1 MTNIEDRLYLAIK
14 YMQDNDLTTQDIAN
28 ILQISIERLKE
39 FMNNYEQNWTNSNG
53 LF

>member
-39 FMNNYEQNWTNSNG
+39 FVRDYE
-53 LF
+53 